1 MNDNSIFET
10 SGSGILDENGKT
22 HYRPKRKP
30 NMDRKTTLLVN
41 LYEAYEGADALRD
54 HYLEEFEFE
63 LEDKGI
69 NESEYLE
76 GIDEG
81 LGDILEF
88 LWNAICFVKE
98 LKVKE
103 E

>member
-1 MNDNSIFET
+1 MDEND
-10 SGSGILDENGKT
+10 ILVRYAGENGKT

-41 LYEAYEGADALRD
+41 LYEAHEEAETLRD

-63 LEDKGI
+63 FEDKGI

-76 GIDEG
+76 GIDEV
-81 LGDILEF
+81 LGDILGT
-88 LWNAICFVKE
+88 LWRTICFVEE
-98 LKVKE
+98 LKIE
-103 E
+103 EE